1 MIKVNKFNVLIAV
14 LGVAA
19 LPASASA
26 ASLLEIYQQALQS
39 DPQIHEAE
47 ARRLA
52 ALEARPQA
60 RSAYLPQLSL
70 TGDYEVTENSGP
82 TLFQPDLTQP
92 RILADRTG
100 EDDVVRW
107 GVVLQQTIFRW
118 DSIVNLKRAD
128 KQVARAEALREAAQ
142 QDLIIRVAQRYFD
155 VLAAEDRLRSIHADR
170 QAIARQLE
178 QAKQRFEVGLIAI
191 TDVQESQAAFDQSV
205 ANEIGAKRSLA
216 TAREFLREIT
226 GEYVSNL
233 SAPKE
238 DFPLKNPDQSERD
251 WVDLSLNQNLSL
263 VASRLDE
270 KLARDEIS
278 FRRNGHYPSLELT
291 ARMSE
296 TDTDSTTT
304 FDFIDPATGQPT
316 SLEFT
321 DSLTNDF
328 DGVFLQFNMPL
339 FAGGGTSSRVREAV
353 YLHRAAREQL
363 QRVTRETERQARDA
377 YLGVLSEKSRVQ
389 ALDQA
394 VASSRTALEATE
406 AGFEV
411 GTRTIVDVLNSQF
424 ALYAAITNYEQSRYD
439 YILNVLRLR
448 QAAGTLQ
455 IQDLEDIDEW
465 LIERKTPE
473 EVFAEE
479 AAEESSGT

>member
-1 MIKVNKFNVLIAV
+1 MKNFNKFNVLVAIFG
-14 LGVAA
+14 LAA
-19 LPASASA
+19 LPATAQA

-52 ALEARPQA
+52 ALEAKPQA
-60 RSAYLPQLSL
+60 RSAYLPQLSADG
-70 TGDYEVTENSGP
+70 TYSMNETSGP
-82 TLFQPDLTQP
+82 SSVLNPT
-92 RILADRTG
+92 TG
-100 EDDVVRW
+100 EFETVDVDVETDVFDWSVSLR
-107 GVVLQQTIFRW
+107 QTLFRW
-118 DSIVNLKRAD
+118 DQIVGLRRAD
-128 KQVARAEALREAAQ
+128 KSVARAEAVREAAQ

-191 TDVQESQAAFDQSV
+191 TDVQESQAAYDQSV

-233 SAPKE
+233 SAPKK
-238 DFPLKNPDQSERD
+238 DFPLISPARSERD
-251 WVDLSLNQNLSL
+251 WVDLSLSQNLNL
-263 VASRLDE
+263 VASRIDE

-278 FRRNGHYPSLELT
+278 FRRNGHYPTLDLVASTSERTTDRTISSLLG
-291 ARMSE
+291 S
-296 TDTDSTTT
+296 
-304 FDFIDPATGQPT
+304 Q
-316 SLEFT
+316 T
-321 DSLTNDF
+321 DSLTNPSDSIA
-328 DGVFLQFNMPL
+328 LQLSIPL
-339 FAGGGTSSRVREAV
+339 FSGGGTSSRVREAV

-377 YLGVLSEKSRVQ
+377 YLGVASEYSRVQ

-424 ALYAAITNYEQSRYD
+424 ALFAAITNYEQSRYD
-439 YILNVLRLR
+439 YILNVLRLK

-455 IQDLEDIDEW
+455 IQDLEEIDQF

-479 AAEESSGT
+479 AAQESGD